1 MRHRRILDEIANI
14 DLNAAAA
21 AEQIRKK
28 LLELGKVGVILTT
41 LHAGKR
47 IIRAR
52 PSEEKP
58 FKNVSELSYKPQQYN
73 KTFQRASTLQ
83 RTMFYGSIVPE
94 IASINE
100 PQTARITTLFELSE
114 FVRNQETVGEEDI
127 TFSVWEVKD
136 DIELISLV
144 HHKSFERPPKLLVE
158 LQKKFEAFAE
168 SYPEQAGPTKEV
180 SEFLGNEFAKTPIK
194 SHYDYMISAIYSDI
208 VSSRFDGILYPSVRL
223 AGEGINIAVKPETI
237 EAKIS
242 FIGASEC
249 TVYKNGKSVLLGNN
263 TQSSL
268 GNEGNLKFEKIADE
282 YFLSKEEGRK
292 QVGLK

>member
-14 DLNAAAA
+14 DLNAAA

-73 KTFQRASTLQ
+73 KTFQRASTPQ

-94 IASINE
+94 IAGINE

-114 FVRNQETVGEEDI
+114 FVRNPETVGEEDI

-168 SYPEQAGPTKEV
+168 SYPEQAVPTKEI

-208 VSSRFDGILYPSVRL
+208 VSSCFDGILYPSVRL
-223 AGEGINIAVKPETI
+223 AGEGINIAVKPETVD
-237 EAKIS
+237 AKIS